1 MSVSS
6 SLAPSGRRDIHH
18 EQVAWVMKNQDDG
31 KKCKDPRFRVWEQKE
46 SIYPLEA
53 EDPSPGKG
61 LNSEPVSH
69 KISTRVDF

>member
-31 KKCKDPRFRVWEQKE
+31 KKMQGSQIQSVGTERKD
-46 SIYPLEA
+46 L
-53 EDPSPGKG
+53 PSGG
-61 LNSEPVSH
+61 
-69 KISTRVDF
+69 